1 MSKKSEE
8 SSNQYNY
15 YRLTPSEYDR
25 YQKANDV
32 EKIMYIE
39 VIYSDGKPPYKSYVV
54 VFKEARNVLKDD
66 EIIERIVSHNT
77 GNICQCF
84 VDGEPYKITNL

>member
-1 MSKKSEE
+1 MSKVNQE
-8 SSNQYNY
+8 SKNRYNY
-15 YRLTPSEYDR
+15 YRLTPSEYDE
-25 YQKANDV
+25 YQQANDV

-54 VFKEARNVLKDD
+54 VFKEARNVLNDE

-77 GNICQCF
+77 GNIAQCF